1 MLQIV
6 SQLFTGPST
15 IPIIDYQVDQ
25 SNQQSKPDAHF
36 TSDAVVVSISP
47 EAQRLQREIAISQD
61 KPVEETDT
69 PSKQNSE
76 EETTSKPKQAS
87 DCTSEIDPEAERLL
101 QRLKQT
107 DLKVRTHERQHVAA
121 AAGYVKNGPVYEYST
136 GPDGKRYAVGGH
148 VSLDISPIPNN
159 PKATIKKAQTIKR
172 AALAPADPSAADR
185 AVAASAAKMEQ
196 KARKQLQE
204 EQDKTAEA
212 ANTKGYNSKVNSYTQ
227 SHYQPGE
234 VFNILL

>member
-1 MLQIV
+1 MFQVNSILYT
-6 SQLFTGPST
+6 SSST
-15 IPIIDYQVDQ
+15 IPVTNLKPNQ
-25 SNQQSKPDAHF
+25 SNQKPKSNAHF
-36 TSDAVVVSISP
+36 TPEAVIVTISP
-47 EAQRLQREIAISQD
+47 EAQRLQREVAISQD
-61 KPVEETDT
+61 KPVEKGDT

-76 EETTSKPKQAS
+76 AENTSKPKQAS
-87 DCTSEIDPEAERLL
+87 DRPSEIDPEAERLL

-136 GPDGKRYAVGGH
+136 GPDGKKYAVGGH
-148 VSLDISPIPNN
+148 VSLDMSPIPNN
-159 PKATIKKAQTIKR
+159 PKATIKKAQIIKR

-196 KARKQLQE
+196 KARRQLQE
-204 EQDKTAEA
+204 EQDKTTAA
-212 ANTKGYNSKVNSYTQ
+212 ANTKGFNSKVNSYTQ
-227 SHYQPGE
+227 SHYQPGG